1 MNREFVRGLGLLLIG
16 AGTGFIAGKV
26 AFEKQVRDE
35 YNESLASVIR
45 ALENRQTITN
55 VYAPEPT
62 EEQLI
67 DLPERERSRKIED
80 YSEAEFNGERV
91 NIFEKSYQDKMK
103 TEIGPEGEASA
114 GGDLVRD
121 DDDAVPEYINHY
133 QRSLEKTEIQDTPEE
148 LFVSGGINDY
158 GMSYIEEEEFFEENG
173 NFKGQITL
181 VQDGN
186 SPTFFMDGV
195 QIQDWAERVGESIAV
210 DFYNLVPPNAPP
222 ILYVRNHARDEDY
235 EVTREIP

>member
-16 AGTGFIAGKV
+16 AGGGFIAGKL
-26 AFEKQVRDE
+26 AFEQKLRAEYEESQQALVR
-35 YNESLASVIR
+35 SLERVHNTPKSA
-45 ALENRQTITN
+45 
-55 VYAPEPT
+55 APVPT
-62 EEQLI
+62 EQDLI
-67 DLPERERSRKIED
+67 DLPE
-80 YSEAEFNGERV
+80 SEKDKALEGQV
-91 NIFEKSYQDKMK
+91 NIFDKSYQDKMK
-103 TEIGPEGEASA
+103 VEIGPEGEASA
-114 GGDLVRD
+114 GGELTREDEDEPV
-121 DDDAVPEYINHY
+121 EYINHY
-133 QRSLEKTEIQDTPEE
+133 KKALEKTEIQDTPVE
-148 LFVSGGINDY
+148 LFVDGGINDY
-158 GMSYIEEEEFFEENG
+158 GMSYIEEEEYFEENG
-173 NFKGQITL
+173 NFKGQVTL